1 MTEKIINEE
10 TEKEGFGEL
19 LKFTAGGFAG
29 GLLLGTLL
37 DYFGFQRS
45 AIGQRIVRTLSGE
58 YVTSRVRPPEHLWKR
73 NYSDFQKFQKE
84 CILLL

>member
-1 MTEKIINEE
+1 MIEKTEDKE

-19 LKFTAGGFAG
+19 LKFTVGGFTG

-45 AIGQRIVRTLSGE
+45 AIG
-58 YVTSRVRPPEHLWKR
+58 
-73 NYSDFQKFQKE
+73 
-84 CILLL
+84 